1 MEPVIELIDFKE
13 PIDGQ
18 ISVRDIKWSQDEIAL
33 RELLRERLSSYGL
46 IHKILVFNAER
57 AGLWYGYVNFYS
69 PRAANKVYDTFEHI
83 PLVIESHPC
92 KLSKS
97 RNPHKNRKLLLHQ
110 CNELANYY
118 LGFNGW
124 NSEIL
129 YHRLENSMESEH
141 KYATAV
147 KISFKDFKDHF
158 VEGVGM
164 SVAKFKNIEEKL
176 SEMRVVQKNSKSA
189 ALLNAFSKVIIVL
202 VHVGDDK
209 TKVSLEIDH
218 SRTDPFHYNS
228 IWDDDTILEVQELI
242 GEEELTS
249 LFEFEF

>member
-69 PRAANKVYDTFEHI
+69 PRAASKVCDTFEHI

-97 RNPHKNRKLLLHQ
+97 RNPHKNQ
-110 CNELANYY
+110 
-118 LGFNGW
+118 
-124 NSEIL
+124 
-129 YHRLENSMESEH
+129 
-141 KYATAV
+141 
-147 KISFKDFKDHF
+147 
-158 VEGVGM
+158 
-164 SVAKFKNIEEKL
+164 
-176 SEMRVVQKNSKSA
+176 
-189 ALLNAFSKVIIVL
+189 
-202 VHVGDDK
+202 
-209 TKVSLEIDH
+209 H
-218 SRTDPFHYNS
+218 S
-228 IWDDDTILEVQELI
+228 
-242 GEEELTS
+242 
-249 LFEFEF
+249 